1 MTKRIAANEA
11 HRAAQTAAQKAAERQ
26 AVFDAERKKIA
37 KLWSIQS
44 KEILCAAISG
54 QSSVALKNTLIMG
67 GELERAGF
75 QITETLVYFSERQLI
90 DLAKSKDLLNA
101 ALESNTKHF
110 IFLSKHNFDDEI
122 NYEKY
127 VRNKFSEFL
136 ARASRLKDTG
146 NDFALLNFLNSVSY
160 SELGCDGGWNDFSS
174 VLITIN
180 QIMHKIVSGFST
192 ETDQKLKQ
200 IMELLPLSTVKHT
213 RIEKDVLIS
222 NKELS
227 YFCITWEPLA
237 KSTGISD
244 RLLTAD
250 RVAWLASKH
259 GQGLMNFVFGRIEDA
274 VSTGKQIIELPYRAN
289 DTVWSFEKYKKN
301 IETITIDQMKE
312 VLEAKGYR
320 IKMIMDDQK
329 KLAVMW

>member
-1 MTKRIAANEA
+1 MITRIAATEA
-11 HRAAQTAAQKAAERQ
+11 HQAANTAAQKAAERQ
-26 AVFDAERKKIA
+26 AAFDAERKRIA
-37 KLWSIQS
+37 KLWNVQS
-44 KEILCAAISG
+44 KKILCAAISG

-67 GELERAGF
+67 GDLERAGF
-75 QITETLVYFSERQLI
+75 QITETLVYFSEKQLI
-90 DLAKSKDLLNA
+90 DLTKNKDLLDA

-136 ARASRLKDTG
+136 ARASRLRDTG

-192 ETDQKLKQ
+192 ATDKKLRQ
-200 IMELLPLSTVKHT
+200 IMELLPLSIKKHT
-213 RIEKDVLIS
+213 KIEKDVLIS
-222 NKELS
+222 SEKLS
-227 YFCITWEPLA
+227 YFCITWEPIA
-237 KSTGISD
+237 KSTGVLEC
-244 RLLTAD
+244 LLTAD
-250 RVAWLASKH
+250 RVAWLASKQ

-301 IETITIDQMKE
+301 IEAITIDHMKE
-312 VLEAKGYR
+312 ILEAKGYR
-320 IKMIMDDQK
+320 VKMIMDDQK